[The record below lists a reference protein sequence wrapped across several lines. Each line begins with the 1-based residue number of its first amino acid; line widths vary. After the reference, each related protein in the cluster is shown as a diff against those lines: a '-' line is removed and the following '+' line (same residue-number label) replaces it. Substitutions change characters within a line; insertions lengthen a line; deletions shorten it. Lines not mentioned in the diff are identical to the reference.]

1 MLAPIVLFVYNRP
14 ELTLQTLRALK
25 EAEHSQESTLYIFS
39 DGPKEKN
46 DPAALQKINA
56 VREIIRQEQWCKEVI
71 IRESEQ
77 NKGLADSVISGVTEV
92 VSKHERV
99 IVLED
104 DIIVSRGFLTYMN
117 QALDLY
123 AKEDHVAGVSG
134 FCFYSQENFPST
146 FLLPIGS
153 SWGWGTWN
161 RQWSKLNFNTDV
173 LFDSIISK
181 NLSTSFDFGS
191 FPYSQMLKDQK
202 STKVDSW
209 AIRFYANF
217 FLEKKSFIF
226 PKASLV
232 TNMGFGNESTHT
244 RSSDSPF
251 ENYFD
256 PIGQIHVVP
265 NMSLNNEV
273 ISKTQAKFESL
284 FAQPKREEKK
294 KRKDNS
300 MKGIIVRVLKKLLRL
315 FEDNK
320 TPIKP
325 VNSNKKYRI
334 SDAFKLSPEDRI
346 KVGKDSILECSFHF
360 DSASGG
366 VHIGSRTFIG
376 NSSLISIDSITIGDD
391 VLISWGCTIIDNNSH
406 AIAFSNRKNDV
417 LDWNKST
424 ENKGAFKDWTNV
436 KRSPITIK
444 NKAWVGFNSIILK
457 GVTIGEGS
465 IVAAGSVVTK
475 DVPDW
480 TIVGGN
486 PAQIIKHIPENE
498 R

>member
-77 NKGLADSVISGVTEV
+77 NKGLADSVISGVTAV

-123 AKEDHVAGVSG
+123 AHEDHVAGVSG

-181 NLSTSFDFGS
+181 NLSTSFDFGL

-226 PKASLV
+226 V
-232 TNMGFGNESTHT
+232 
-244 RSSDSPF
+244 
-251 ENYFD
+251 
-256 PIGQIHVVP
+256 
-265 NMSLNNEV
+265 
-273 ISKTQAKFESL
+273 
-284 FAQPKREEKK
+284 
-294 KRKDNS
+294 
-300 MKGIIVRVLKKLLRL
+300 
-315 FEDNK
+315 
-320 TPIKP
+320 
-325 VNSNKKYRI
+325 
-334 SDAFKLSPEDRI
+334 
-346 KVGKDSILECSFHF
+346 
-360 DSASGG
+360 
-366 VHIGSRTFIG
+366 
-376 NSSLISIDSITIGDD
+376 
-391 VLISWGCTIIDNNSH
+391 
-406 AIAFSNRKNDV
+406 AFS
-417 LDWNKST
+417 
-424 ENKGAFKDWTNV
+424 
-436 KRSPITIK
+436 
-444 NKAWVGFNSIILK
+444 
-457 GVTIGEGS
+457 
-465 IVAAGSVVTK
+465 
-475 DVPDW
+475 
-480 TIVGGN
+480 
-486 PAQIIKHIPENE
+486 
-498 R
+498 